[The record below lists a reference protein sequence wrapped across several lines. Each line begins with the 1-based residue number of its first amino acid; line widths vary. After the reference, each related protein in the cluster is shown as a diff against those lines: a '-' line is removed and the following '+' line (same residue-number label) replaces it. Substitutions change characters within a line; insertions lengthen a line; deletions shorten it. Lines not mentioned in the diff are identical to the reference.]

1 LEVYGGSILHCTTRT
16 VIHCPPRGV
25 AGVLNICRST
35 AILCPAPDRRDTL
48 AMTESNNSPPADMA
62 IPGQAQRVPIEQ
74 EMELKFPNF
83 ELLVTAMSANISTTG
98 MFIQSPEPAPVGTTL
113 SFRFRIEDWS
123 PIQGT
128 VRVIWNRELVEGTDR
143 PTGIGVKFVDLD
155 AQSRRMIR
163 YLVDK
168 HLEKGGEPFELG
180 HEIESPSAPSAEAP
194 PASAGSSEPR
204 PQSHRLLWGVGAG
217 LMVGVVGIGLWFQLT
232 RPPITDDEHP
242 AAMVT
247 GEHTGVASPVPV
259 SPASEP
265 PDSAAAVGNWQAE
278 EAIQSLVRDWST
290 AWESRQ
296 ADTLLEF
303 YAPDFE
309 PAGRQARAQ
318 WEAGVRREMSNAS
331 FIRVAISALE
341 ISAPTASEGR
351 ASFYQSIRSDQRDE
365 TVRTSLEVVRLNDE
379 WKIVRQTIN
388 R

>member
-1 LEVYGGSILHCTTRT
+1 M
-16 VIHCPPRGV
+16 HCPPRGV

-35 AILCPAPDRRDTL
+35 AIICPPPDQSDTL

-62 IPGQAQRVPIEQ
+62 IPGQAQRAPIEQ

-128 VRVIWNRELVEGTDR
+128 IRVIWNRQQVEASNR

-168 HLEKGGEPFELG
+168 HLEKGGEPFQLG
-180 HEIESPSAPSAEAP
+180 HEIDSPSDPSAGDP
-194 PASAGSSEPR
+194 PASAGSSELR
-204 PQSHRLLWGVGAG
+204 PQSHRLFWGVGAT
-217 LMVGVVGIGLWFQLT
+217 LMAGAVGIGLWFQLT
-232 RPPITDDEHP
+232 RPPIADDDHP
-242 AAMVT
+242 PAMVA

-265 PDSAAAVGNWQAE
+265 PDPAAAVGNRQAE

-290 AWESRQ
+290 AWESLQ
-296 ADTLLEF
+296 ADRLLDF
-303 YAPDFE
+303 YAADFE
-309 PAGRQARAQ
+309 PAGRQTRAQ
-318 WEAGVRREMSNAS
+318 WEAGVRREMSNTS

-365 TVRTSLEVVRLNDE
+365 TARTSLEVVRLNDE
-379 WKIVRQTIN
+379 WKIVRQTITH
-388 R
+388 